1 MSIRETNPLADSV
14 SHLLKNLDLED
25 NTIQLLTN
33 WGQMKFESILQKLS
47 LEMKR
52 DNKLMKTYTLDA
64 ILPFTILEIYLCQF
78 HNYHYS

>member
-1 MSIRETNPLADSV
+1 
-14 SHLLKNLDLED
+14 
-25 NTIQLLTN
+25 
-33 WGQMKFESILQKLS
+33 MKFESALQQLS